1 MATGSNMAKKNNWF
15 FPVADGGTKYGLND
29 SGVETFLDDTLESLV
44 RESIQN
50 SLDAKNTYSNGPV
63 LVEFRFDA
71 ISSDD
76 IPGKDYLVNEY
87 LPKIRKS
94 WKIDDNE
101 YQYTKDISSL
111 LKKIK
116 VPILCISDFNTTG
129 LEDINWDSLIKET
142 GVSNKAD
149 NDASGSKGIGKYAP
163 FAASDLRM
171 VFYNTKTSNI
181 EKYIGVIQGISF
193 YDDDNKDFVSQN
205 RGFYAKNKNI
215 PFDNQFS
222 MINNRDKNGTDLII
236 IGVKEFENRDA
247 LIKLS
252 ILENFL
258 LSIHTGTL
266 EVKLEEEIVNKDN
279 LSDILDNLLHLLTDE
294 KINVRIKHVKKYL
307 SLLEN
312 NNSNKFYLDMKVFNK
327 YSFINDEADAEL
339 IVELT
344 DSLNSTRSIL
354 RSRSS
359 GMKIDEPRIRGGV
372 FVTGIFQAKGKDL
385 NIFLRTLESAS
396 HNKWVADRAVSDQ
409 KIAIS
414 FLRDLTKFQKDC
426 INSLLNDDKR
436 EAIDAYGT
444 SSILPDDEIEDK
456 YDEEFGQV
464 DNINNKINKI
474 NIKLPKTPK
483 IVTNQFE
490 KTETTDSAP
499 GPGSGNGGSGGG
511 THTNVKFT
519 NQVSD
524 VQVNI
529 VERDYENGKYTLK
542 VSASKHIKNL
552 KVKLLVNGEDGS
564 YKLNISNLDGYSKNC
579 SLINGDTVIFN
590 EVEPDKLIS
599 VDWITNYNYR
609 IKLKAEVYEN
619 N

>member
-1 MATGSNMAKKNNWF
+1 MNGNWF
-15 FPVADGGTKYGLND
+15 FPIAEGGTKYGLND

-50 SLDAKNTYSNGPV
+50 SLDAKNDYTNEPV
-63 LVEFRFDA
+63 LVEFRFDE
-71 ISSDD
+71 ISSED
-76 IPGKDYLVNEY
+76 IPGKDYLENEY
-87 LPKIRKS
+87 LNKIRKS

-101 YQYTKDISSL
+101 FKYTKDIDNI
-111 LKKIK
+111 LKKTK

-142 GVSNKAD
+142 GVSSKSD
-149 NDASGSKGIGKYAP
+149 HGASGSKGIGKYAP

-193 YDDDNKDFVSQN
+193 YDDNNEIFVSQN
-205 RGFYAKNKNI
+205 RGFYGKSKNN
-215 PFDNQFS
+215 PFDNQFP
-222 MINNRDKNGTDLII
+222 MIGNRTENGTDLII
-236 IGVKEFENRDA
+236 IGVKEFKNRDA

-266 EVKLEEEIVNKDN
+266 EVKLKEEIINRNN
-279 LSDILDNLLHLLTDE
+279 LSIIIDNLLHLLTDDN
-294 KINVRIKHVKKYL
+294 INARIKHIKKYL

-312 NNSNKFYLDMKVFNK
+312 NNSKKFYLDMKLFKK
-327 YSFINDEADAEL
+327 YSFIKDEADAEL

-344 DSLNSTRSIL
+344 DSLNSTKSIL

-396 HNKWVADRAVSDQ
+396 HNKWIADRAVSDQ
-409 KIAIS
+409 KSAAS

-426 INSLLNDDKR
+426 INSLLDEDKR

-444 SSILPDDEIEDK
+444 SSILPDDKIENEYDK
-456 YDEEFGQV
+456 DINQV
-464 DNINNKINKI
+464 DNINNKINNI
-474 NIKLPKTPK
+474 NIKMPKTPK
-483 IVTNQFE
+483 IITDSSV
-490 KTETTDSAP
+490 KTEELTP
-499 GPGSGNGGSGGG
+499 VPGSGGG
-511 THTNVKFT
+511 NGGGGNGSHTNEKFSKEL
-519 NQVSD
+519 SD
-524 VQVNI
+524 VQVHVI
-529 VERDYENGKYTLK
+529 ERDYENGKYTLK
-542 VSASKHIKNL
+542 VRAANHLKHLRIKL
-552 KVKLLVNGEDGS
+552 HVNGEDGS
-564 YKLNISNLDGYSKNC
+564 YKLKINNLDSYNDNC
-579 SLINGDTVIFN
+579 SLINDDTIILN
-590 EVEPDKLIS
+590 DVEPNKLIS
-599 VDWITNYNYR
+599 VDWATNYNYR

>member
-1 MATGSNMAKKNNWF
+1 MNSNWF
-15 FPVADGGTKYGLND
+15 FPIAEGGTKYGLND

-50 SLDAKNTYSNGPV
+50 SLDAKNDYTNKPV
-63 LVEFRFDA
+63 LVEFRFDE

-76 IPGKDYLVNEY
+76 IPGKDYLENEY
-87 LPKIRKS
+87 LNKIRKS
-94 WKIDDNE
+94 WKIEDNE
-101 YQYTKDISSL
+101 FKYTKDIDNL
-111 LKKIK
+111 LKKSK

-142 GVSNKAD
+142 GVSSKSD
-149 NDASGSKGIGKYAP
+149 HGASGSKGIGKYAP

-193 YDDDNKDFVSQN
+193 YDDNNEIFVSQN
-205 RGFYAKNKNI
+205 RGFYGKSKNN
-215 PFDNQFS
+215 PFDNQFP
-222 MINNRDKNGTDLII
+222 MIGNRTENGTDLII

-266 EVKLEEEIVNKDN
+266 EVKLEEEIINRSN
-279 LSDILDNLLHLLTDE
+279 LSIIIDNLLHLLTDDN
-294 KINVRIKHVKKYL
+294 INARIKHIKKYL

-312 NNSNKFYLDMKVFNK
+312 NNSKKFYLDMKVFKK
-327 YSFINDEADAEL
+327 YSFIKDETDAEL

-344 DSLNSTRSIL
+344 DSINSTKSIL

-396 HNKWVADRAVSDQ
+396 HNKWIADRAVSDQ
-409 KIAIS
+409 KSAAN

-426 INSLLNDDKR
+426 INSLLDEDKR

-444 SSILPDDEIEDK
+444 SSILPDDKIENEYDK
-456 YDEEFGQV
+456 DIDQV
-464 DNINNKINKI
+464 DNINNKINNI
-474 NIKLPKTPK
+474 NIKMPKTPK
-483 IVTNQFE
+483 II
-490 KTETTDSAP
+490 TDSSVKTDEP
-499 GPGSGNGGSGGG
+499 VPVPESGGGNGGGGKG
-511 THTNVKFT
+511 THANEKFSKEL
-519 NQVSD
+519 SD
-524 VQVNI
+524 VQVHVI
-529 VERDYENGKYTLK
+529 ERDYENGKYTLK
-542 VSASKHIKNL
+542 VSTSHHIKNL
-552 KVKLLVNGEDGS
+552 RIKLHVNGEDGS
-564 YKLNISNLDGYSKNC
+564 YKLNINNLDSYNDNC
-579 SLINGDTVIFN
+579 SLINGDTIILN
-590 EVEPDKLIS
+590 DVEPNKLIS
-599 VDWITNYNYR
+599 VDWATNYNYR